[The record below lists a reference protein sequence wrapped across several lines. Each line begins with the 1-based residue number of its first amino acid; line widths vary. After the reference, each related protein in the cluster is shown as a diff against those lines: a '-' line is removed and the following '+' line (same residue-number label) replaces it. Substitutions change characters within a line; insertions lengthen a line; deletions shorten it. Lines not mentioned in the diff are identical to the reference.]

1 MTSSAE
7 SANNQ
12 REPLRPEQAHVII
25 VEDNADNLLVV
36 MKLLKMIG
44 VERINWRTT
53 GSQVVQFVQ
62 SLSQANTEGRPDLI
76 LLDIGLPGED
86 GYQVLAALRADPL
99 LQNTR
104 VVAVTVRNAA
114 IEMPRA
120 RAAGFDGFIGKPI
133 DPLRF
138 PDQIKRVLAGESI
151 WESNSAIT

>member
-1 MTSSAE
+1 MPFSSDSIE
-7 SANNQ
+7 NP
-12 REPLRPEQAHVII
+12 RPPLTPEQAHIII

-53 GSQVVQFVQ
+53 GWQVVQFVQ

-76 LLDIGLPGED
+76 LLDIGLPYED
-86 GYQVLAALRADPL
+86 GYKVLSALRADPL
-99 LQNTR
+99 LRETR
-104 VVAVTVRNAA
+104 VVAVTVRNAS

-138 PDQIKRVLAGESI
+138 PDQIKRVLAGESV
-151 WESNSAIT
+151 WE

>member
-7 SANNQ
+7 SAHP
-12 REPLRPEQAHVII
+12 PLTPAQAHVII
-25 VEDNADNLLVV
+25 VEDNADNLLVI

-62 SLSQANTEGRPDLI
+62 SLSQADVTGQPDLI

-86 GYQVLAALRADPL
+86 GYKVLAALRADL
-99 LQNTR
+99 RLQNTR
-104 VVAVTVRNAA
+104 VVAVTVRSAS
-114 IEMPRA
+114 IEVPRA

-133 DPLRF
+133 DPRLF
-138 PDQIKRVLAGESI
+138 PDQIKRILAGESV
-151 WESNSAIT
+151 WAPD